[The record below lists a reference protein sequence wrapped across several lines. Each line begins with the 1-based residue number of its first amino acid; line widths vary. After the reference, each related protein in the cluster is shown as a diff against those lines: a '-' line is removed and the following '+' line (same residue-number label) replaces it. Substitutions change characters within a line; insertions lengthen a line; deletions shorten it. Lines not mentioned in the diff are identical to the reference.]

1 MGPSGTTA
9 ASMVGGTLFTYPDN
23 FRAQK
28 AEIAAKYSGAK
39 LTVSKDFKFG
49 ETNKSAEFLKKFPL
63 GKVPA
68 FEGSD
73 GTLLTE
79 SNAIAYYVANEE
91 LRGGSDAA
99 ARAQVVQWM
108 SMADSDILPAACT
121 WVFPTM
127 GIMQFNKNATERAKE
142 DIKAALKALNDH
154 LLSRTFLVGERLTLA
169 DIAVA
174 CTLLSLYKQVLE
186 PSLRKPF
193 LNVTRWFTTV
203 INQPNAKAV
212 IGSFTLCSKM
222 AEFDSKKFAEFSGK
236 GGDKK
241 GKEKAPKAEK
251 KKEPEKKK
259 EKEVEPEADFPM
271 EPKKKDPLD
280 ALPKGSFDLEEWKRF
295 YSNNDEEP
303 SIAWFWE
310 HFDHENYSIWKGD
323 YKYNEELTMVFMS
336 CNLIGGMFQRL
347 EKLKKNAFASAC
359 LFGSDNDSSISGIW
373 VFKGQELAFELSE
386 DWQIDYSSYGWRKL
400 DSKSEECK
408 KLVHQYWKWE
418 GDDDKGRKFNQ
429 GKIFKSAFPS
439 LRHHLL
445 T

>member
-1 MGPSGTTA
+1 MGAVSKFWLKVVLSSFPVTA
-9 ASMVGGTLFTYPDN
+9 AIMVAGTLFTYPDN

-28 AEIAAKYSGAK
+28 ALIAAKYSGAQ
-39 LTVSKDFKFG
+39 LTVAKDFVFG
-49 ETNKSAEFLKKFPL
+49 ETNKTPDFLKKFPL

-73 GTLLTE
+73 GVLLTE
-79 SNAIAYYVANEE
+79 SNAIAYYVANDE
-91 LRGGSDAA
+91 LRGGSEAS

-108 SMADSDILPAACT
+108 CMADNEILPASCT

-127 GIMQFNKNATERAKE
+127 GIMQFNKNATDRAKE
-142 DIKAALKALNDH
+142 DIKTALKTLNDH
-154 LLSRTFLVGERLTLA
+154 LLTRTFLVGERLTLA

-174 CTLLSLYKQVLE
+174 CTLLNLYKHVLD
-186 PSLRKPF
+186 PAFRKPF

-429 GKIFKSAFPS
+429 GKIFK
-439 LRHHLL
+439 
-445 T
+445 

>member
-1 MGPSGTTA
+1 MGGVTA
-9 ASMVGGTLFTYPDN
+9 AIMVAGTLFAYPDN

-28 AEIAAKYSGAK
+28 ALIAAKYSGAQ
-39 LTVSKDFKFG
+39 LTVAKDFVFG
-49 ETNKSAEFLKKFPL
+49 ETNKTPEFLKKFPL

-73 GTLLTE
+73 GVILTE
-79 SNAIAYYVANEE
+79 SNAIAYYVANDE
-91 LRGGSDAA
+91 LRGGADAA

-108 SMADSDILPAACT
+108 CMADNEILPASCT

-127 GIMQFNKNATERAKE
+127 GIMQFNKNATDRAKE
-142 DIKAALKALNDH
+142 DIKAAFKTLNDH
-154 LLSRTFLVGERLTLA
+154 LLTRTFLVGERLTLA

-174 CTLLSLYKQVLE
+174 CTLLNLYKHVLD
-186 PSLRKPF
+186 SAFRKPF

-222 AEFDSKKFAEFSGK
+222 AEFDAKKFAEFSGK
-236 GGDKK
+236 GAGDKK
-241 GKEKAPKAEK
+241 AKAPKAEK

-259 EKEVEPEADFPM
+259 EAKKEEPEDDGFGAM

-280 ALPKGSFDLEEWKRF
+280 ALPKGTFDLEEWKRF

-303 SIAWFWE
+303 AIAWFWE

-323 YKYNEELTMVFMS
+323 YKYNDELTMVFMS

-347 EKLKKNAFASAC
+347 EKLKKNSFASAC
-359 LFGSDNDSSISGIW
+359 LFGKDNDSSISGIW
-373 VFKGQELAFELSE
+373 VFKGQQLAFELSE
-386 DWQIDYSSYGWRKL
+386 DWQIDYASYDWKKL

-418 GDDDKGRKFNQ
+418 GADDKGRPFNQ
-429 GKIFKSAFPS
+429 GKILK
-439 LRHHLL
+439 
-445 T
+445 